1 VTWLAVAPPGTTGRR
16 TISLGR
22 LISNTTPLAARIYAN
37 EGIAQVVFFEGD
49 EAPETSYKDKA
60 GNTRD
65 STASRCRRSR
75 RLILAFDGLIS
86 TLMRTRIER
95 IQRMKRI

>member
-60 GNTRD
+60 GKYQGQHGVTLPKIQALD
-65 STASRCRRSR
+65 LGFRRAD
-75 RLILAFDGLIS
+75 LHAHED
-86 TLMRTRIER
+86 TD
-95 IQRMKRI
+95 